1 MIFNMKLATS
11 EQIKEIDRLATSKYK
26 IPSLL
31 RMELAGLKSY
41 EIIMKEYSPKNTLI
55 VAGTGNNG
63 GDGLVVSRYL
73 FLNKYRCSIIIVG
86 TSKIRSEDFKKN
98 LSILKKL
105 GIKPIDLVRKNES
118 IWKENYKNK
127 KISELELIHILSS
140 NPKLIERPIIEAEK
154 SAVIARPIENLVA
167 FLEKK

>member
-1 MIFNMKLATS
+1 MEYLKNKNINFNV
-11 EQIKEIDRLATSKYK
+11 ID
-26 IPSLL
+26 
-31 RMELAGLKSY
+31 
-41 EIIMKEYSPKNTLI
+41 
-55 VAGTGNNG
+55 
-63 GDGLVVSRYL
+63 YL
-73 FLNKYRCSIIIVG
+73 NQ
-86 TSKIRSEDFKKN
+86 N
-98 LSILKKL
+98 LSEEKLSSLLKKL
-105 GIKPIDLVRKNES
+105 GIKPIDKEQKNES

>member
-1 MIFNMKLATS
+1 MINIYHNSRCKKSREAMEYLKNKNINFNV
-11 EQIKEIDRLATSKYK
+11 ID
-26 IPSLL
+26 
-31 RMELAGLKSY
+31 
-41 EIIMKEYSPKNTLI
+41 
-55 VAGTGNNG
+55 
-63 GDGLVVSRYL
+63 YL
-73 FLNKYRCSIIIVG
+73 NQ
-86 TSKIRSEDFKKN
+86 N
-98 LSILKKL
+98 LSEEKLSSLLKKL
-105 GIKPIDLVRKNES
+105 EIKPIDLVRKNES

>member
-1 MIFNMKLATS
+1 MEFLKNKNINFNV
-11 EQIKEIDRLATSKYK
+11 ID
-26 IPSLL
+26 
-31 RMELAGLKSY
+31 
-41 EIIMKEYSPKNTLI
+41 
-55 VAGTGNNG
+55 
-63 GDGLVVSRYL
+63 YL
-73 FLNKYRCSIIIVG
+73 NQ
-86 TSKIRSEDFKKN
+86 N
-98 LSILKKL
+98 LSEEKLSSLLKKL

>member
-1 MIFNMKLATS
+1 MINIYHNSRCKKSREAMEYLKNKNINFNVIDYLNQNLSEEKL
-11 EQIKEIDRLATSKYK
+11 
-26 IPSLL
+26 SLL
-31 RMELAGLKSY
+31 
-41 EIIMKEYSPKNTLI
+41 
-55 VAGTGNNG
+55 
-63 GDGLVVSRYL
+63 
-73 FLNKYRCSIIIVG
+73 
-86 TSKIRSEDFKKN
+86 
-98 LSILKKL
+98 LKKL
-105 GIKPIDLVRKNES
+105 GIRPIDLVRKNES

>member
-1 MIFNMKLATS
+1 MEYLREKNINFNVIDYLNQNLSEEKL
-11 EQIKEIDRLATSKYK
+11 
-26 IPSLL
+26 SLL
-31 RMELAGLKSY
+31 
-41 EIIMKEYSPKNTLI
+41 
-55 VAGTGNNG
+55 
-63 GDGLVVSRYL
+63 
-73 FLNKYRCSIIIVG
+73 
-86 TSKIRSEDFKKN
+86 
-98 LSILKKL
+98 LKKL
-105 GIKPIDLVRKNES
+105 GIRPIDLVRKNES

>member
-1 MIFNMKLATS
+1 MINIYHNTRCKKSREAMEYLKNKNINFNV
-11 EQIKEIDRLATSKYK
+11 ID
-26 IPSLL
+26 
-31 RMELAGLKSY
+31 
-41 EIIMKEYSPKNTLI
+41 
-55 VAGTGNNG
+55 
-63 GDGLVVSRYL
+63 YL
-73 FLNKYRCSIIIVG
+73 NQ
-86 TSKIRSEDFKKN
+86 N
-98 LSILKKL
+98 LSEEKLSSLLKKL
-105 GIKPIDLVRKNES
+105 GIKPIDLVEKLEK